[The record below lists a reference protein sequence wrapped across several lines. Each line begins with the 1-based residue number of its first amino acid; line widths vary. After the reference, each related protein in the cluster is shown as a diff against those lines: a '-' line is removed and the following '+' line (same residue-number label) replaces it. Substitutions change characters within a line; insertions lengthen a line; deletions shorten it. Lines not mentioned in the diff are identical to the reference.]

1 MALDL
6 TLSPPQ
12 AALLGSK
19 QRGGAREW
27 AGGSPGSSLRVSS
40 PANRWPLEVLGPGQP
55 SAPSSTGTWFSGRSS
70 QLGGENYVRCR
81 RQGRGAGVTC

>member
-12 AALLGSK
+12 AALLGSE
-19 QRGGAREW
+19 QRGETRGW

-40 PANRWPLEVLGPGQP
+40 RTNRWPLEVLGPGQP
-55 SAPSSTGTWFSGRSS
+55 SAPSSTGISSSGRSS
-70 QLGGENYVRCR
+70 QLGGENDVRCR
-81 RQGRGAGVTC
+81 RQGRGVGVPC